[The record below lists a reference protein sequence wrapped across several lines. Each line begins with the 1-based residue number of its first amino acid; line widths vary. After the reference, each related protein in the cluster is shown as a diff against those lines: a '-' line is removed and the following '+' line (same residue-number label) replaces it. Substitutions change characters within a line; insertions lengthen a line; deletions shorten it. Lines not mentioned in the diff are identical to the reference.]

1 MKQLA
6 LRSGHIYLSR
16 KPAFL
21 SAGLITPF
29 TLNVKFDETEMDGE
43 DAEEP
48 MGTLGFFLNWEQ
60 RMDCGIAD
68 QTLPP
73 AGGEFRFH

>member
-1 MKQLA
+1 
-6 LRSGHIYLSR
+6 
-16 KPAFL
+16 
-21 SAGLITPF
+21 
-29 TLNVKFDETEMDGE
+29 MDGE